1 MNRRAARLLGSLCLA
16 AVACDA
22 HGSAVPGD
30 ALHRLP
36 LVEVPASHPGGH
48 TLALVMSGDGN
59 WADLIAGFSRTLA
72 DSGIPV
78 IGLEARSYLRHGGT
92 PERTAIDMERV
103 LRTYLGRWDR
113 DEILIAGYSRGADLA
128 PFVVARLPDDLRAR
142 VRLVA
147 LLSPATTANFHFHL
161 IDLVRTV
168 HRPDDVPVLPEL
180 AHMGEVATLC
190 VYGREET
197 ESLCSAAPAGSM
209 HLVAR
214 EGGHHTTD
222 HALLAR
228 LVLTELRTLPPRTP
242 ANASPP

>member
-1 MNRRAARLLGSLCLA
+1 MNRRVARLLGSLCLA

-22 HGSAVPGD
+22 HGSAGSGD
-30 ALHRLP
+30 ALNRLP

-59 WADLIAGFSRTLA
+59 WADLIESFSRTLA
-72 DSGIPV
+72 DSGIAV
-78 IGLEARSYLRHGGT
+78 VGLDSRSYLDHART
-92 PERTAIDMERV
+92 PDEIASDMVRV
-103 LRTYLGRWDR
+103 LRAYLTRWQR
-113 DEILIAGYSRGADLA
+113 DDILIAGYSRGADLA

-180 AHMGEVATLC
+180 ARMGEVATLC

-197 ESLCSAAPAGSM
+197 GSLCTADPAGRM
-209 HLVAR
+209 HAVAR
-214 EGGHHTTD
+214 EGGHRTTD

-228 LVLTELRTLPPRTP
+228 LVLTELRTLPPRTT
-242 ANASPP
+242 ANASRP